1 MTARNGI
8 RLSVLSL
15 FLACLAIL
23 HAGCAASSARRKGAD
38 FLGNDRFEEA
48 VQWLETARSE
58 DPGNAEICRDLGIAY
73 YRKLDFQNALR
84 FLLESF
90 VTDSTDSR
98 TLFYLGTL
106 YETLKDYPRAMDIY
120 RRYTETDRDG
130 RMAGL
135 LEARLTRLI
144 RLRMQEEAKAAL
156 AAESSI
162 DVSALSDDAVAV
174 LYFRNLGKRRDLD
187 PVRKGLA
194 DMMITDLSKVKA
206 LRVVE
211 RIRMQKMLEEMGLGA
226 SGLVSDATAPRVGRL
241 LGASRLIQGSFLDL
255 AKETVRLDAGC
266 VAVGK
271 NRAAA
276 SSRAQGKW
284 NAFFRLEKDLVFSVL
299 DRLGIQ
305 PTQAERDA
313 IAPVPTENFLAFL
326 AYCRGIDYEDRGMYM
341 DAGREFR
348 KAAELDPGYGPAS
361 EGADRSDRLTVS
373 MTPVADLERIFRNR
387 VDEIGPA
394 AETRAA
400 GSGTEEETTEET
412 AAETETG
419 PAEESPGP
427 VIRADAAETG
437 TDAGFQPTTPSL
449 QPDAPWVNRMFDTA
463 DLLDRGFLPGVDQR
477 RPTQEQEQPA
487 FGNSASFEL
496 SIPLPPE

>member
-8 RLSVLSL
+8 RLSVLIL
-15 FLACLAIL
+15 TVTGIALLLAN
-23 HAGCAASSARRKGAD
+23 CAASNAHRRGAD
-38 FLGNDRFEEA
+38 FLKQDRFEEA
-48 VQWLETARSE
+48 VRWLETARAE
-58 DPGNAEICRDLGIAY
+58 DPGNAEVCRDLGIAY
-73 YRKLDFQNALR
+73 YRKPDFQNARR

-90 VTDSTDSR
+90 VSDSTDGR

-106 YETLKDYPRAMDIY
+106 YETLKDYPHAIDIY
-120 RRYTETDRDG
+120 RRYTEMDRGG
-130 RMAGL
+130 RMSGL

-144 RLRMQEEAKAAL
+144 RIRMQEEAKAAL
-156 AAESSI
+156 ASESSI
-162 DVSALSDDAVAV
+162 EAAALSDSGVAV

-206 LRVVE
+206 LTVVE
-211 RIRMQKMLEEMGLGA
+211 RIRMQKMLEELGLGA
-226 SGLVSDATAPRVGRL
+226 SGMVAEGSAPRVGRL

-266 VAVGK
+266 VTVEK
-271 NRAAA
+271 DRAAV
-276 SSRAQGKW
+276 SSRVQGKW
-284 NAFFRLEKDLVFSVL
+284 KAFFNLEKDLVFSVL

-313 IAPVPTENFLAFL
+313 IAPVATENFLAFL
-326 AYCRGIDYEDRGMYM
+326 AYCRGLDFEDRGMYL
-341 DAGREFR
+341 DAGKEFR

-361 EGADRSDRLTVS
+361 EGIDRADRLTVS
-373 MTPVADLERIFRNR
+373 MTPVADLERSFRSPG
-387 VDEIGPA
+387 DETGPE
-394 AETRAA
+394 AETRTA
-400 GSGTEEETTEET
+400 GAGTELETTEKTAKET
-412 AAETETG
+412 KSSPPAARTAGNGTG
-419 PAEESPGP
+419 SGNGPGP
-427 VIRADAAETG
+427 SA
-437 TDAGFQPTTPSL
+437 PTLP
-449 QPDAPWVNRMFDTA
+449 PAAPWVDRMFDTA

-477 RPTQEQEQPA
+477 KPTQEQEQPA